1 MISKI
6 HNHQLVANKCVEIAQ
21 SKKAIQ
27 VGEDRN
33 RERRIREAKKE
44 SNN

>member
-6 HNHQLVANKCVEIAQ
+6 QKHQISVLKLQNPR
-21 SKKAIQ
+21 KKAIQ

-33 RERRIREAKKE
+33 GERRIREAKKE